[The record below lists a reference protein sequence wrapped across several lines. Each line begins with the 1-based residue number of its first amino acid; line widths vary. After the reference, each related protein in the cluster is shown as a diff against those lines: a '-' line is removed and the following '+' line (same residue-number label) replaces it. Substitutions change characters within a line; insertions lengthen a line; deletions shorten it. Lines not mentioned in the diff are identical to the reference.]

1 MRGIGSM
8 PKDRRAAEDLSIAE
22 LEAILA
28 NKRREARQA
37 RLEQFRRSGRML
49 SVPVDPVIN
58 GGEAGP
64 AVFGRTGGGSDGTP
78 AQPSSMKRFFNRTL
92 LLVEIFGAAA
102 LLYILLSGAGALQ
115 KLNAEVASALGSGA
129 ASPTPLIT
137 AVVLPSGHTPPTS
150 AQGAQ
155 FNESEIPESLRPFV
169 QTYNNIALPT
179 PGPEQAR
186 NILIPAILNG
196 EVPIVQGDGW
206 EQLKRGVGQHIG
218 SVDPGKNGN
227 LVLSAHND
235 IYGEWFR
242 DLDQLQPGDE
252 IIIKTASR
260 VFTYRVTDTRLV
272 EPTEVSVLEPTAK
285 PTITLISCYPY
296 LVDNQ
301 RIVVIGELETS

>member
-1 MRGIGSM
+1 MG
-8 PKDRRAAEDLSIAE
+8 KDRRPAEELSIAE

-28 NKRREARQA
+28 SKKLEARQA
-37 RLEQFRRSGRML
+37 RIEQFRRSGRVV
-49 SVPVDPVIN
+49 SVPVDSAPAGVEAN
-58 GGEAGP
+58 GLTLSGRGAGVKP
-64 AVFGRTGGGSDGTP
+64 ASDQNP
-78 AQPSSMKRFFNRTL
+78 APLRRFFNRSL
-92 LLVEIFGAAA
+92 LLIEIFGAAA

-115 KLNAEVASALGSGA
+115 KLNAEVASALSSGA

-155 FNESEIPESLRPFV
+155 FNESEIPESLRPFI
-169 QTYNNIALPT
+169 QTYSNIAIPT

-196 EVPIVQGDGW
+196 EVPVVQGDGW

-218 SVDPGKNGN
+218 SVDPGKSGN
-227 LVLSAHND
+227 MILSAHND

-242 DLDQLQPGDE
+242 DLDQLRPGDE
-252 IIIKTASR
+252 IIIKTTTQ
-260 VFTYRVTDTRLV
+260 VFTYRVTNTRLV
-272 EPTEVSVLEPTAK
+272 EPTEVSVLEPTSK

-296 LVDNQ
+296 LVDKQ
-301 RIVVIGELETS
+301 RIVVFGELETS

>member
-1 MRGIGSM
+1 MA
-8 PKDRRAAEDLSIAE
+8 KDRRAAEDLSIAE

-28 NKRREARQA
+28 SKRREARQA
-37 RLEQFRRSGRML
+37 RLEQFRRSGRVL
-49 SVPVDPVIN
+49 SVPADPLAN
-58 GGEAGP
+58 GSEAGP
-64 AVFGRTGGGSDGTP
+64 AGLGRTGVGSDGTP
-78 AQPSSMKRFFNRTL
+78 EQPSSMKRILNRSL
-92 LLVEIFGAAA
+92 LLVEIFGAVA

-115 KLNAEVASALGSGA
+115 RLNAEVASALGSGA

-169 QTYNNIALPT
+169 QTYSNIAIPT

-196 EVPIVQGDGW
+196 EVPVVQGDGW

-252 IIIKTASR
+252 IIIKTATR

-285 PTITLISCYPY
+285 STITLISCYPY

-301 RIVVIGELETS
+301 RIVVFGELETS